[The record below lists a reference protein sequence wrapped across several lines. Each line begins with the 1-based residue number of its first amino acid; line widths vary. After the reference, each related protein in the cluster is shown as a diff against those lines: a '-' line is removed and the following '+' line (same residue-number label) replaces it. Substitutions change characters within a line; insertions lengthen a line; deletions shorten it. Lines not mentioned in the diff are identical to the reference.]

1 MEGARMKH
9 PAIYV
14 LASKPHGTL
23 YVGVTSD
30 LIKRVWEHRSDLVE
44 GFTRRYR
51 VHNLVYFEQFES
63 MILAIERE
71 KELKKWRRAWKVA
84 LIEKEN
90 PLWLDLWAGLAP

>member
-1 MEGARMKH
+1 MKQ
-9 PAIYV
+9 PAIYI

-30 LIKRVWEHRSDLVE
+30 LIKRVWEHQRDLVE

-51 VHNLVYFEQFES
+51 VHDLVYFELFES

-84 LIEKEN
+84 LIEKDN
-90 PLWLDLWAGLAP
+90 PRWLDLWPGLAP